1 LTRIFSR
8 LIEIIEKVVNIDD
21 ININS
26 NYFSLPLRHYKQR
39 LGQETIFKWDLIPN
53 NRTKT
58 ILVRIT
64 VDKHTLADNDEA
76 KISVEDTIQNNETFR
91 EFLESLNDFEPNNS
105 TIEDM
110 YNLDT
115 YGKKETKDTITYLK
129 RIQLGA

>member
-1 LTRIFSR
+1 MTRICNR
-8 LIEIIEKVVNIDD
+8 LREIIEKVVNIDD

-39 LGQETIFKWDLIPN
+39 LGQETIYKWDLIPDD
-53 NRTKT
+53 RTKT

-64 VDKHTLADNDEA
+64 VDKHTLADKEEA
-76 KISVEDTIQNNETFR
+76 KISVEDTLQNNKTFR
-91 EFLESLNDFEPNNS
+91 EFLESLNDFEPDNS

-110 YNLDT
+110 YNLNT
-115 YGKKETKDTITYLK
+115 YGKKETKDTIIYLK

>member
-1 LTRIFSR
+1 MTRIFSR